1 MSKDD
6 SSTES
11 RWLVNNGDNWTD
23 YKFLTMAYCGKH
35 KCTGLL
41 DGSLRRPVLPISTS
55 ASSDSSAADAK
66 YLKDLEDYT
75 TKSGNLWYYFACTH
89 NDTTRVHIMD
99 PGIGNDC
106 TKAWAALCN
115 HFESKTKASNYSNW
129 STKLSLNK
137 KSDLYSVMRKFI
149 NQEVESQGWKVRRV
163 RWDNAREQ
171 KNQKIDEWM
180 TEIKAKSEWTSPYS
194 SQSNGKAEKANQ
206 DIRIFSNTL
215 RIMAKLPK
223 KAWAECDNTAC
234 YLINRLPS
242 RSNAGNSSP
251 YQMLYNKLPDL
262 GHLRAFGCKSYL
274 HLDKSKRE
282 DKLSEHAT
290 IGTLIG
296 YNNTTKQYRILL
308 NHKTGEVY
316 ESRDVTFDERV
327 PGIKGKYITEAD
339 ELEGMVYYKEA
350 EPDYK
355 VRASP
360 DEIPESTP
368 ITPSSPVRSNDD
380 AS

>member
-115 HFESKTKASNYSNW
+115 HFESKTKASLKQLAREFVFAEQGSDPPEKFFQFVDERAARITTGLDERKMTFIELMKQVIYIDGLDSRYE
-129 STKLSLNK
+129 STKSQLFHDNTITDSLVLKATLLERIQREDLHNKVKTGTALSVTPSGK
-137 KSDLYSVMRKFI
+137 KYCKVHNTDKHDDSECYSQHPELSKKAKGKQAKTTI
-149 NQEVESQGWKVRRV
+149 KQLK
-163 RWDNAREQ
+163 
-171 KNQKIDEWM
+171 K
-180 TEIKAKSEWTSPYS
+180 EIKNLKASKDDAPS
-194 SQSNGKAEKANQ
+194 STKPNS
-206 DIRIFSNTL
+206 R
-215 RIMAKLPK
+215 
-223 KAWAECDNTAC
+223 AW
-234 YLINRLPS
+234 LVRV
-242 RSNAGNSSP
+242 
-251 YQMLYNKLPDL
+251 K
-262 GHLRAFGCKSYL
+262 
-274 HLDKSKRE
+274 
-282 DKLSEHAT
+282 DKL
-290 IGTLIG
+290 
-296 YNNTTKQYRILL
+296 
-308 NHKTGEVY
+308 KT
-316 ESRDVTFDERV
+316 S
-327 PGIKGKYITEAD
+327 
-339 ELEGMVYYKEA
+339 
-350 EPDYK
+350 
-355 VRASP
+355 
-360 DEIPESTP
+360 
-368 ITPSSPVRSNDD
+368 
-380 AS
+380 